1 MRSMRQ
7 RAVHLAGA
15 LLMVALL
22 TVPVAASAHTHRDLR
37 AAGSCATCIAAHH
50 SPAVVMPVVAAAVTG
65 LPRGVR
71 AQSEEL
77 RRELEAMRKQLKQ
90 MQEQLERQQRLIDK
104 LSAEKQAPA
113 APPAAEAAR
122 APGAKTAEAA
132 AADEERLK

>member
-50 SPAVVMPVVAAAVTG
+50 SPAVVMPVVAAAASIVVTVVPP
-65 LPRGVR
+65 LPSRV
-71 AQSEEL
+71 
-77 RRELEAMRKQLKQ
+77 
-90 MQEQLERQQRLIDK
+90 
-104 LSAEKQAPA
+104 APA
-113 APPAAEAAR
+113 HPYRSPRAGRAPPS
-122 APGAKTAEAA
+122 PVPVSVS
-132 AADEERLK
+132 

>member
-50 SPAVVMPVVAAAVTG
+50 SPAVVMPVGAAAPSVVVTVV
-65 LPRGVR
+65 PPPPSRV
-71 AQSEEL
+71 
-77 RRELEAMRKQLKQ
+77 
-90 MQEQLERQQRLIDK
+90 
-104 LSAEKQAPA
+104 PPPHPHP
-113 APPAAEAAR
+113 APPARR
-122 APGAKTAEAA
+122 APPPPLPRFASSV
-132 AADEERLK
+132 

>member
-50 SPAVVMPVVAAAVTG
+50 SPAVVMPVVAAAASVVVTVAPT
-65 LPRGVR
+65 LPSRV
-71 AQSEEL
+71 
-77 RRELEAMRKQLKQ
+77 
-90 MQEQLERQQRLIDK
+90 
-104 LSAEKQAPA
+104 APA
-113 APPAAEAAR
+113 HPYRSPRAGRAPPS
-122 APGAKTAEAA
+122 P
-132 AADEERLK
+132 DPVSVH

>member
-50 SPAVVMPVVAAAVTG
+50 SPAVVIPVVAAAASIVVTVVPP
-65 LPRGVR
+65 LPSRV
-71 AQSEEL
+71 
-77 RRELEAMRKQLKQ
+77 
-90 MQEQLERQQRLIDK
+90 
-104 LSAEKQAPA
+104 APA
-113 APPAAEAAR
+113 PPYPSPPAGRAPPAPDPLPGPCFAR
-122 APGAKTAEAA
+122 GRPGPA
-132 AADEERLK
+132 